1 MSGPDQRTDDPELEM
16 IERLLEGFRP
26 IGPAGELR
34 ERVLTAAS
42 SAFVERRPWR
52 IRVYV
57 WRGAVAAGLIAAV
70 CLNVAAEK
78 ISTRM
83 VGQIGIGP
91 AVWTQED
98 EETAR
103 LLDGEGWGRRYL
115 AMALRAGP
123 LRESV
128 VLPSGELDTKKFY

>member
-1 MSGPDQRTDDPELEM
+1 MSGPDPRTDDPELEG
-16 IERLLEGFRP
+16 IERLLGRFRP
-26 IGPAGELR
+26 IGPPGELR
-34 ERVLTAAS
+34 ERLVRAAS
-42 SAFVERRPWR
+42 SAFVERRRWR
-52 IRVYV
+52 MRVYV

-70 CLNVAAEK
+70 CLNVAAER

-98 EETAR
+98 EQTAQ

-115 AMALRAGP
+115 AMGLRAGP

-128 VLPSGELDTKKFY
+128 VLPSGELDTKTFY